1 MCCWLRPSL
10 TSSRRHNS
18 TVSPIH
24 MRVTMRKPFHGT
36 GLMTTADLAAEWGL
50 SPQRIWQLIDLLPP
64 EKRPSRIG
72 RS

>member
-1 MCCWLRPSL
+1 
-10 TSSRRHNS
+10 
-18 TVSPIH
+18 
-24 MRVTMRKPFHGT
+24 
-36 GLMTTADLAAEWGL
+36 MTTADLAAEWGL